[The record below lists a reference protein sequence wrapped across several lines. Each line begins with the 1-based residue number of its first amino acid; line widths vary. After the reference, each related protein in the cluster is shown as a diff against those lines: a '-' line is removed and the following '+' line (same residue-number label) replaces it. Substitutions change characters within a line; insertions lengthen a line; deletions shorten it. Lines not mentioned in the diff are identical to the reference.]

1 MASRHP
7 ERYTRFLERLRQ
19 ARLDA
24 GLTQEDVASRLGVR
38 QNFVSKME
46 TGERRID
53 PVELAEL
60 AELYGRAVGWFV
72 EEGNT
77 L

>member
-1 MASRHP
+1 M
-7 ERYTRFLERLRQ
+7 RFLERLRQ

-24 GLTQEDVASRLGVR
+24 GLTQDDVASRLGVR

-72 EEGNT
+72 EVGVR
-77 L
+77 